1 MELLRTVY
9 WNEGHGTVIPIDI
22 LLGIDSTSTS
32 HGVCEICCRES
43 LNTAF
48 VPASE
53 NIKRL
58 AQLDISSK
66 TVRQIVEQEGRG
78 LVSAQRKGQVG
89 PDFTSKDCTHSTVIT
104 GSDGVMVPLVTED
117 QKRKRRQTETKKR
130 TQEKRKSTARAARP
144 RQGSDGDYKEFKIA
158 TFYDEDK
165 SHQYVAGTSGNH
177 EAAGHMMRQTGRQVE
192 LTQAQIKYSVSDG
205 AVWILKQLNT
215 QLPMLDDNVLDFY
228 HLREHVVKASQALFG
243 EGSPEAVS
251 WKTKMMETV
260 KTQGSL
266 VMLDRLGEYVKGI
279 PDDCGQTALQELRGY
294 VASRISMTDYPS
306 FLQQGYDIGS
316 GPTESFCGCLT
327 KRLKGPGM
335 RWDKDNAEAV
345 MALASLYSSHLWD
358 KYWNLDRVAA

>member
-1 MELLRTVY
+1 MRTVF
-9 WNEGHGTVIPIDI
+9 WNKGQGTVIPMDV
-22 LLGIDSTSTS
+22 LLGIETSNTS

-48 VPASE
+48 VPASD

-66 TVRQIVEQEGRG
+66 TVRQIVEQEGRT
-78 LVSAQRKGQVG
+78 LVNAQRKGQVA

-104 GSDGVMVPLVTED
+104 GSDGVMVPTVTED
-117 QKRKRRQTETKKR
+117 QKRKRRQTEAKKR

-144 RQGSDGDYKEFKIA
+144 RQGSDGDYKEFKIV

-177 EAAGHMMRQTGRQVE
+177 EVAGRMMRQMGRQVE
-192 LTQAQIKYSVSDG
+192 ISQAQTKYSVSDG
-205 AVWILKQLNT
+205 AVWILKQLNI

-228 HLREHVVKASQALFG
+228 HLREHVTTASHALFG
-243 EGSPEAVS
+243 EGSEEAVS
-251 WKTKMMETV
+251 WKGKMMETA

-266 VMLDRLGEYVKGI
+266 VMLDRLGQYMTGI
-279 PDDCGQTALQELRGY
+279 ADDCGQTELQALRDFI
-294 VASRISMTDYPS
+294 AKRISMTDYPS

-327 KRLKGPGM
+327 KRLKGAGM
-335 RWDKDNAEAV
+335 RWDKDNAESV

-358 KYWNLDRVAA
+358 KYWQLGSVAA